1 MAFVWHQNSDSRQ
14 PKMISNIPFTAS
26 TTFTYGQALIVS
38 ASTGAW
44 VTAAAAGPIGGI
56 YNGPTV
62 TTPASPLQYPEVIE
76 ARPGD
81 EFTADYVGTP
91 DATFLPGMASADIS
105 SGGLTLNAADVTG
118 GPCAILSVNTTKTQA
133 VVRIKNRQFS

>member
-14 PKMISNIPFTAS
+14 PKFITDITFTAS

-38 ASTGAW
+38 STTGRW
-44 VTAAAAGPIGGI
+44 VTAAAGGPIGGV
-56 YNGPTV
+56 YNGPTI
-62 TTPASPLQYPEVIE
+62 TTPATPDVYPEIIE
-76 ARPGD
+76 VRAGD

-91 DATFLPGMASADIS
+91 DATFKPGQSAADIS

-118 GPCAILSVNTTKTQA
+118 GPCTILSLNTSKTQA

>member
-14 PKMISNIPFTAS
+14 PKVISNIPFTAS

-38 ASTGAW
+38 SSTGKW
-44 VTAAAAGPIGGI
+44 VTAAAGGPIGGI

-62 TTPASPLQYPEVIE
+62 TTPASPDQYPDVIE

-81 EFTADYVGTP
+81 EFIADYVGTP
-91 DATFLPGMASADIS
+91 DATFLPGQAAADIS

-118 GPCAILSVNTTKTQA
+118 GPCTILSINTAKAQA
-133 VVRIKNRQFS
+133 VVRVKNRQFS

>member
-1 MAFVWHQNSDSRQ
+1 MFVWHQNADSRQ
-14 PKMISNIPFTAS
+14 PKVISHIPFTAS

-38 ASTGAW
+38 SSTGKW
-44 VTAAAAGPIGGI
+44 VTAAAGGPIGGI

-62 TTPASPLQYPEVIE
+62 TTPASPDHYPDVIE

-81 EFTADYVGTP
+81 EFTVDYEGTP
-91 DATFLPGMASADIS
+91 DATFLPGQAAADIA
-105 SGGLTLNAADVTG
+105 SGGLKLNAADVTG
-118 GPCAILSVNTTKTQA
+118 GPCAILALNTAKAQA

>member
-1 MAFVWHQNSDSRQ
+1 MAFVWSQNSDSRQ
-14 PKMISNIPFTAS
+14 PEIISNIPFTAS

-38 ASTGAW
+38 SATGAW
-44 VTAAAAGPIGGI
+44 VTAVAGGPIGGI

-76 ARPGD
+76 ARAGD
-81 EFTADYVGTP
+81 KFIADYVGTP
-91 DATFLPGMASADIS
+91 DATFKAGQSTADLS

-118 GPCAILSVNTTKTQA
+118 GPCSLLSVNTTKSQA